1 MKSSNTM
8 PNVLPTKS
16 YVDYVQGHGILGLTL
31 ALNLAQ
37 CQKLK
42 DLYSQALV
50 ILNTPDDDLD
60 AALLLL
66 QNAKDYIVELMP
78 LLENFEIFESPND
91 VNLF

>member
-1 MKSSNTM
+1 MKTLQQI

-50 ILNTPDDDLD
+50 ILNTPEDSLD
-60 AALLLL
+60 ALLLL

>member
-8 PNVLPTKS
+8 PNVLPAKS
-16 YVDYVQGHGILGLTL
+16 YVDYLQGHGIQGLILT
-31 ALNLAQ
+31 LNLAQ

-42 DLYSQALV
+42 DLFMQGVV
-50 ILNTPDDDLD
+50 ILNSPEDNLD
-60 AALLLL
+60 APLLL